1 MKKGIIKKI
10 FIGVIFLIICFLS
23 IFEIPTYAATTI
35 DDTIDSAKSFINA
48 GTKSTIN
55 ETELKDTS
63 DFLYNL
69 LLGIGIIVA
78 VIVGSILGIKYM
90 VGSAEEK
97 AEYKET
103 LLVYLIGC
111 IVVFGAFG
119 IWKIIVSIFNGI

>member
-1 MKKGIIKKI
+1 MKKNIIKKI
-10 FIGVIFLIICFLS
+10 FIGIIFLTICFLS

-35 DDTIDSAKSFINA
+35 DDTINSAREFTNSIGRASIDK
-48 GTKSTIN
+48 
-55 ETELKDTS
+55 TELENTS
-63 DFLYNL
+63 DFVYNL

-103 LLVYLIGC
+103 LIVYLIGC

-119 IWKIIVSIFNGI
+119 IWKIVVNIFNWI

>member
-10 FIGVIFLIICFLS
+10 SIGAIFLIICFLS
-23 IFEIPTYAATTI
+23 IFEIPTYAATI

-103 LLVYLIGC
+103 LIVYLIGC

-119 IWKIIVSIFNGI
+119 IWKIVVSIFNGI